1 MANDNALPGVSDS
14 IVSDSFASDSIQ
26 LGPGKEFDIIRDLLA
41 RWGPRAAGI
50 GDDAALLDV
59 PAGEQ
64 LVVSADSSVEHIHF
78 ERAWLTPR
86 EIGSRATMAALSDLA
101 AMAAAPL
108 GVLLALGLPTSW
120 LDAAG
125 EIGDGV
131 GDALDRAQTIVRG
144 GDITGASDLTLTLTV
159 LGSTSAP
166 LRRSGARLGDTVY
179 VTGSLGGPG
188 AALAAWQRGETPPP
202 AARERFARPVARI
215 TEALWLAR
223 GGARAAIDIS
233 DGLLADAEQMAT
245 ASGVRIQIDLDRL
258 PLHEGVSAREAAVS
272 GEEYELIVCAAALNV
287 SAFERAN
294 GISLTAIGRVLE
306 PVPDGIGITV
316 RMNGERLAPAK
327 GFRHFS

>member
-1 MANDNALPGVSDS
+1 VSES
-14 IVSDSFASDSIQ
+14 IE
-26 LGPGKEFDIIRDLLA
+26 LGPGKEFDIIRKLLA
-41 RWGPRAAGI
+41 SWGPRALGI
-50 GDDAALLDV
+50 GDDAALLHV
-59 PAGEQ
+59 PVGEQ

-86 EIGSRATMAALSDLA
+86 EIGYRATMAALSDLA
-101 AMAAAPL
+101 AMAASPL
-108 GVLLALGLPTSW
+108 GILLALGLPKSW

-131 GDALDRAQTIVRG
+131 GDALDRAQTLVRG
-144 GDITGASDLTLTLTV
+144 GDITGASDLTLALTV

-166 LRRSGARLGDTVY
+166 LKRSRARLGDTVY

-188 AALAAWQRGETPPP
+188 AALAAWQRGEAPAP

-223 GGARAAIDIS
+223 GGARAGIDIS

-245 ASGVRIQIDLDRL
+245 ASGVRIEIDLERL
-258 PLHEGVSAREAAVS
+258 PLHEGVSARDAAVS
-272 GEEYELIVCAAALNV
+272 GEEYELIVSAAALDV
-287 SAFERAN
+287 SAFERAT
-294 GISLTAIGRVLE
+294 GIALTAVGRVLA
-306 PVPDGIGITV
+306 PMPDGIGVTA
-316 RMNGERLAPAK
+316 RMNGERLAQPK

>member
-1 MANDNALPGVSDS
+1 MSES
-14 IVSDSFASDSIQ
+14 IE
-26 LGPGKEFDIIRDLLA
+26 LGPGKEFDIIRQLLA
-41 RWGPRAAGI
+41 SWGPRAMGI
-50 GDDAALLDV
+50 GDDAAMVNV

-86 EIGSRATMAALSDLA
+86 EIGYRATMAALSDLA

-108 GVLLALGLPTSW
+108 GILLALGLPKSW
-120 LDAAG
+120 IDAAG

-131 GDALDRAQTIVRG
+131 GDALDRAQTLVRG
-144 GDITGASDLTLTLTV
+144 GDITGATDLTLALTV

-166 LRRSGARLGDTVY
+166 LRRNGARLGDTVY
-179 VTGSLGGPG
+179 VTGALGGPG
-188 AALAAWQRGETPPP
+188 AALAAWQRGEVPS
-202 AARERFARPVARI
+202 ASARERFAHPVARI
-215 TEALWLAR
+215 TEARWLAR
-223 GGARAAIDIS
+223 SGARAGIDIS

-245 ASGVRIQIDLDRL
+245 ASGVRIQIDLERV
-258 PLHEGVSAREAAVS
+258 PLHEGVSARDAAVS

-294 GISLTAIGRVLE
+294 GVSLTAIGRVLE
-306 PVPDGIGITV
+306 PVPDGIGITA
-316 RMNGERLAPAK
+316 RMNGERLAPAM

>member
-1 MANDNALPGVSDS
+1 MRDV
-14 IVSDSFASDSIQ
+14 IE
-26 LGPGKEFDIIRDLLA
+26 LGPGKEFDIIRQLLA
-41 RWGPRAAGI
+41 SWGPRAMGI
-50 GDDAALLDV
+50 GDDAAMLDV

-86 EIGSRATMAALSDLA
+86 EIGYRATMAALSDLA

-108 GVLLALGLPTSW
+108 GILLALGLPKSW
-120 LDAAG
+120 IDVAG

-131 GDALDRAQTIVRG
+131 GDALDRAQTLVRG
-144 GDITGASDLTLTLTV
+144 GDITGASDLTLALTV

-166 LRRSGARLGDTVY
+166 LRRNGARVGDTVY
-179 VTGSLGGPG
+179 VTGTLGGPG
-188 AALAAWQRGETPPP
+188 AALAAWQRGDAPAP

-215 TEALWLAR
+215 TEALWLAHN
-223 GGARAAIDIS
+223 GARAAIDIS

-245 ASGVRIQIDLDRL
+245 ASRVRIQIDLDQL
-258 PLHEGVSAREAAVS
+258 PLHERVTARDAAVS
-272 GEEYELIVCAAALNV
+272 GEEYELIVSAVALDV

-294 GISLTAIGRVLE
+294 RLSLTAIGRVVA
-306 PVPDGIGITV
+306 PGKDGIGVTAQ
-316 RMNGERLAPAK
+316 MNGERLAPPK